1 VQTRTATSGAKQHV
15 ASVDGD
21 KLPDAKGGLYDTLSR
36 DHPSLQ
42 DPRAGSGIPG
52 LAGLPTHLEGWLNG
66 RRIGRVSRDDGGF
79 WVEVWL
85 PTAEGSSFER
95 EHLVTEQDIP
105 DSHDDESA
113 PLRGSQAPVVR
124 FETLVPFT
132 APAGLLDGGV
142 NLDPPRLEESSPEE
156 ALLRARILDAPEP
169 EMLWRCRTRQNLTG
183 ASLPQIRRGLARAWR
198 LMLALQT
205 REAQE
210 AIDQIELQ
218 LDDVSMAVAQRLRA
232 ATQLL
237 RAVGLALQDDSLAAL
252 ATIDSHFGGNPKA
265 QYGYVG
271 STLRRLGFWRL
282 GKYDSFHAL
291 PRHPP
296 RLRWSEAR
304 ATSAMLDLS
313 IEAAVALDHLQV
325 TTAKR
330 LASDALAIAAATK
343 APPGLAAIP
352 ASLAAQLLYEE
363 GNLDEASAIVRDQ
376 LRAINAEG
384 MIECALRA
392 YLLLA
397 RVARLR
403 GQYRHAA
410 IVLREAE
417 VLGERRGWPRLVAAC
432 ARERISLLLDA
443 GRTEEARLSVET
455 LDRYVEAHQTG
466 FGQSQ
471 TEIMR
476 YSTLARCRVSWAEAP
491 SRDAAAAFR
500 CLYHRTVDRGSLYAG
515 CRLAV
520 ELASMLASIG
530 ETEEADSLFFHT
542 IKSGAGA
549 GLNQIFLEKGGED
562 FSLLLQRAY
571 DRTEV
576 PGSADRGIRQGMRD
590 KQIARVLQISPETV
604 KTHMKHIFLKL
615 TVSTRAEAVSQAK
628 SLGLL

>member
-1 VQTRTATSGAKQHV
+1 VGREPTGPFSGPNASL
-15 ASVDGD
+15 SVDIPPA
-21 KLPDAKGGLYDTLSR
+21 LR
-36 DHPSLQ
+36 SL
-42 DPRAGSGIPG
+42 
-52 LAGLPTHLEGWLNG
+52 
-66 RRIGRVSRDDGGF
+66 
-79 WVEVWL
+79 
-85 PTAEGSSFER
+85 ER
-95 EHLVTEQDIP
+95 
-105 DSHDDESA
+105 
-113 PLRGSQAPVVR
+113 
-124 FETLVPFT
+124 
-132 APAGLLDGGV
+132 
-142 NLDPPRLEESSPEE
+142 
-156 ALLRARILDAPEP
+156 
-169 EMLWRCRTRQNLTG
+169 LWRCSTRQNLTG

-198 LMLALQT
+198 LVLAMRT
-205 REAQE
+205 NEAEE

-237 RAVGLALQDDSLAAL
+237 RAVGLALQDDSFAVL
-252 ATIDSHFGGNPKA
+252 ATIDSHFGENPKA

-271 STLRRLGFWRL
+271 STLCRWVFWRL

-296 RLRWSEAR
+296 RLRWPEAH
-304 ATSAMLDLS
+304 AISAMLDLS

-352 ASLAAQLLYEE
+352 ACLAAQLLYEE
-363 GNLDEASAIVRDQ
+363 GNLDEASAIVRDR
-376 LRAINAEG
+376 LPAINAEG
-384 MIECALRA
+384 TIECALRA
-392 YLLLA
+392 HLLLA

-432 ARERISLLLDA
+432 ASERISLLLDA
-443 GRTEEARLSVET
+443 GRTQEARLSVEI
-455 LDRYVEAHQTG
+455 LDRYAEAHHTG

-471 TEIMR
+471 TQIRR
-476 YSTLARCRVSWAEAP
+476 YATLARCRVSWAEAP

-500 CLYHRTVDRGSLYAG
+500 RLYHRAVDRESLYVG

-520 ELASMLASIG
+520 ELAGMLASIG
-530 ETEEADSLFFHT
+530 ETEKADALFFQS

-549 GLNQIFLEKGGED
+549 GLNQIFLEKGEEV
-562 FSLLLQRAY
+562 SLLLQRAY
-571 DRTEV
+571 DHAEV
-576 PGSADRGIRQGMRD
+576 PGSADRELQPLIGSLLSRWNARHAMGRPEARISDVLTERERDILCRISQGMRD

-604 KTHMKHIFLKL
+604 KTHMKRIFLKL
-615 TVSTRAEAVSQAK
+615 TVSTRTEAVSQAK

>member
-1 VQTRTATSGAKQHV
+1 M
-15 ASVDGD
+15 
-21 KLPDAKGGLYDTLSR
+21 
-36 DHPSLQ
+36 
-42 DPRAGSGIPG
+42 
-52 LAGLPTHLEGWLNG
+52 
-66 RRIGRVSRDDGGF
+66 
-79 WVEVWL
+79 
-85 PTAEGSSFER
+85 
-95 EHLVTEQDIP
+95 TEQELP
-105 DSHDDESA
+105 DSHDYDAA
-113 PLRGSQAPVVR
+113 PIRGSQAPVVR
-124 FETLVPFT
+124 SETLVPFT
-132 APAGLLDGGV
+132 ALVGRVDGGV
-142 NLDPPRLEESSPEE
+142 NLDPPRWQKSSPEE
-156 ALLRARILDAPEP
+156 ALPRERILDAPEP

-205 REAQE
+205 REAEE

-252 ATIDSHFGGNPKA
+252 ATIDSHFGENPKA

-271 STLRRLGFWRL
+271 STLCRLAFWRL

-296 RLRWSEAR
+296 RLRWSEAH

-343 APPGLAAIP
+343 VPPGLAAIP
-352 ASLAAQLLYEE
+352 ACLAAQLLYEE
-363 GNLDEASAIVRDQ
+363 GNLDEASAIVRDR
-376 LRAINAEG
+376 LPAINAEG
-384 MIECALRA
+384 TIDCALRA

-417 VLGERRGWPRLVAAC
+417 VLGECRGWPRLVAAC

-443 GRTEEARLSVET
+443 GRTKEARLSVET
-455 LDRYVEAHQTG
+455 LDRYAEAHHTG

-471 TEIMR
+471 AEIMR

-491 SRDAAAAFR
+491 SRHAAAAFR
-500 CLYHRTVDRGSLYAG
+500 RLYHRTVDAGSLYAG

-520 ELASMLASIG
+520 ELAGMLASIG
-530 ETEEADSLFFHT
+530 ETEEADTLFFHT
-542 IKSGAGA
+542 IKSAAGA
-549 GLNQIFLEKGGED
+549 GLNQIFLEKGEE

-571 DRTEV
+571 DRAEV
-576 PGSADRGIRQGMRD
+576 LGSADREVQPLIGSLLSRWNARHAMGRPEPRISDVLTERERDILCRISQGMRN

-604 KTHMKHIFLKL
+604 KTHIKRIFLKL
-615 TVSTRAEAVSQAK
+615 AVSTRAEAVSQAK
-628 SLGLL
+628 SLGQL